1 MAVQWDSEKGF
12 NGVAVDV
19 FDAVKNKILGIK
31 KEIPELGEMTKD
43 ALGWLQE
50 GLSKNELKEIFND
63 ETILKNIGQTKEEFM
78 SFIDDVDLS
87 GDVFAQYQ
95 ERLQANTKDLT
106 LFQRAGKAAGNA
118 IKSIG
123 AALGSMAATW
133 AIREVI
139 SLVAT
144 GISNYINEFDNLK
157 EKSESF
163 FSSVSEFNSKIAT
176 GTFQI
181 EELSEKYYK
190 LSEGVS
196 NSIFL
201 P

>member
-50 GLSKNELKEIFND
+50 GLSKDELKEFFND
-63 ETILKNIGQTKEEFM
+63 ETILKNIGETKESFM

-95 ERLQANTKDLT
+95 QHLQKNTQSMT

-118 IKSIG
+118 MKSLLASI
-123 AALGSMAATW
+123 GSMAAMW
-133 AIREVI
+133 AIGEVI
-139 SLVAT
+139 SLIVKPT
-144 GISNYINEFDNLK
+144 YEFYISTKTLNDLC
-157 EKSESF
+157 
-163 FSSVSEFNSKIAT
+163 
-176 GTFQI
+176 QI
-181 EELSEKYYK
+181 LQYDICDIVQYVPSDTDQP
-190 LSEGVS
+190 L
-196 NSIFL
+196 
-201 P
+201 